1 MRPGGIKG
9 WEEFECVHASN
20 ELGTTTGSLCSI
32 RVTDGEGGSV
42 SANTT
47 SMNEVLPCAG
57 AFSQGFT
64 PRCSK
69 DTSVSPEGMQR
80 LLESVPNSIRGCKG
94 FGGTAGARI
103 VVPPPMGR
111 VYDLT
116 QCDFQLVGMSAVF
129 VRGDSRIFLTHG
141 LELDGAAYAVAGILV
156 VILVGCITQNIVH
169 IIDSASRTSKS
180 WIGVTASF
188 ASLVVVVSSMETE
201 LGSTGKRSMLVT
213 HEDVV
218 AYWYMVCY
226 CVVRI
231 LVSGKRET
239 YEAYTAI
246 SKLMRPSEKVV
257 PLETIP
263 LLPPPSDDKLPA
275 AHKDKESHASIAY
288 KEEIRSN
295 HNLLATSL
303 QLLSTRIH
311 MTVSTPYTLII
322 TALVGFRVF
331 DKVYRAID
339 RQKNHNTL
347 ESIKLD
353 SIMVVDIIL
362 FYILCLVGV
371 LPQYSTSMEAYA
383 GILTMAFACLVAA
396 RIMSGRRN

>member
-1 MRPGGIKG
+1 
-9 WEEFECVHASN
+9 
-20 ELGTTTGSLCSI
+20 
-32 RVTDGEGGSV
+32 
-42 SANTT
+42 
-47 SMNEVLPCAG
+47 
-57 AFSQGFT
+57 
-64 PRCSK
+64 
-69 DTSVSPEGMQR
+69 
-80 LLESVPNSIRGCKG
+80 
-94 FGGTAGARI
+94 
-103 VVPPPMGR
+103 MGR

-129 VRGDSRIFLTHG
+129 VGGDSKIYLTHG

-156 VILVGCITQNIVH
+156 VIIVGCITQNIVH
-169 IIDSASRTSKS
+169 IIDSASRTSIA
-180 WIGVTASF
+180 WIGVAASF
-188 ASLVVVVSSMETE
+188 ASLMVVVSSMETE
-201 LGSTGKRSMLVT
+201 FGSTGKRSILVT

-231 LVSGKRET
+231 LVSGKKEADEASKAIRKFVKQWGDRRQSGKDVPET
-239 YEAYTAI
+239 T
-246 SKLMRPSEKVV
+246 
-257 PLETIP
+257 P
-263 LLPPPSDDKLPA
+263 LLPSPPDDDK
-275 AHKDKESHASIAY
+275 DKQAPVVSAY
-288 KEEIRSN
+288 KEEIGSN

-339 RQKNHNTL
+339 RQKNHDTS

-353 SIMVVDIIL
+353 GIMVVDTVL
-362 FYILCLVGV
+362 LYILCLVGV

-383 GILTMAFACLVAA
+383 GILTMAFACLVTA
-396 RIMSGRRN
+396 RIMSDRRRRA

>member
-1 MRPGGIKG
+1 
-9 WEEFECVHASN
+9 
-20 ELGTTTGSLCSI
+20 
-32 RVTDGEGGSV
+32 
-42 SANTT
+42 
-47 SMNEVLPCAG
+47 
-57 AFSQGFT
+57 
-64 PRCSK
+64 
-69 DTSVSPEGMQR
+69 
-80 LLESVPNSIRGCKG
+80 
-94 FGGTAGARI
+94 
-103 VVPPPMGR
+103 MGR

-129 VRGDSRIFLTHG
+129 VRSDSRIYLTHG

-188 ASLVVVVSSMETE
+188 ASLMVVVSSMETE

-226 CVVRI
+226 CIVRI
-231 LVSGKRET
+231 LVSGYK
-239 YEAYTAI
+239 EACVGYRSIYGFLSGWGHTRRGCD
-246 SKLMRPSEKVV
+246 SHNDK
-257 PLETIP
+257 IP
-263 LLPPPSDDKLPA
+263 LLSPEDKD
-275 AHKDKESHASIAY
+275 KDKESHASIAY

>member
-1 MRPGGIKG
+1 
-9 WEEFECVHASN
+9 
-20 ELGTTTGSLCSI
+20 
-32 RVTDGEGGSV
+32 
-42 SANTT
+42 
-47 SMNEVLPCAG
+47 
-57 AFSQGFT
+57 
-64 PRCSK
+64 
-69 DTSVSPEGMQR
+69 
-80 LLESVPNSIRGCKG
+80 
-94 FGGTAGARI
+94 
-103 VVPPPMGR
+103 MGR

-129 VRGDSRIFLTHG
+129 VRGDSKIYLTHG

-156 VILVGCITQNIVH
+156 VIIVGCITQNIVH
-169 IIDSASRTSKS
+169 IIDQNSRTSIA
-180 WIGVTASF
+180 WIGVAASF
-188 ASLVVVVSSMETE
+188 ASLMVVVSSMETE
-201 LGSTGKRSMLVT
+201 FGSSSKRSMLVT

-231 LVSGKRET
+231 LLSGFK
-239 YEAYTAI
+239 EACEGYRSI
-246 SKLMRPSEKVV
+246 RRFLSGWQHNRHGYSEPGDK
-257 PLETIP
+257 IP
-263 LLPPPSDDKLPA
+263 LLPSGG
-275 AHKDKESHASIAY
+275 KDKDKDKPERDVTAY

-331 DKVYRAID
+331 DKVYRGAK
-339 RQKNHNTL
+339 RTTTHTRS

-353 SIMVVDIIL
+353 SIMVVDTVL
-362 FYILCLVGV
+362 LYILCLVGV

-396 RIMSGRRN
+396 RIMSDRPDKPDKRRQA